1 MEIKKGKLYKITS
14 KCVEVG
20 VTYGFG
26 ESKFTALTNQ
36 VIFSP
41 SYDMDLST
49 YPKNKS
55 INIYAYFGVS
65 LTHNLFV
72 DKSTSLRV
80 GDTIEEADVSDYFI
94 LNNALRKS
102 NSPYFFDLKSKKLR
116 LIPYYS
122 FKPSEIT

>member
-1 MEIKKGKLYKITS
+1 MVIKKGKLYKITS

-20 VTYGFG
+20 VTYVFG

-65 LTHNLFV
+65 ITHNLFV
-72 DKSTSLRV
+72 GKSTFLRV

-94 LNNALRKS
+94 LNNALKKS
-102 NSPYFFDLKSKKLR
+102 NSRYFFDLKSKKLR
-116 LIPYYS
+116 LIPYYHLNHQ
-122 FKPSEIT
+122 K

>member
-1 MEIKKGKLYKITS
+1 MVIKKGKLYKITF

-20 VTYGFG
+20 VTYVFG
-26 ESKFTALTNQ
+26 TALTNQ

-94 LNNALRKS
+94 LNNALKKS
-102 NSPYFFDLKSKKLR
+102 NSRYFFDLKSKKLR
-116 LIPYYS
+116 LIPYYHLNHQ
-122 FKPSEIT
+122 K

>member
-55 INIYAYFGVS
+55 INISAYFGVN
-65 LTHNLFV
+65 LTHTFFV
-72 DKSTSLRV
+72 NKSTALHAS
-80 GDTIEEADVSDYFI
+80 DTIEEADVSDYFV
-94 LNNALRKS
+94 LNNALKKS
-102 NSPYFFDLKSKKLR
+102 NSRYFFDLKSKKLR
-116 LIPYYS
+116 LIPYYHLNHQ
-122 FKPSEIT
+122 K